1 MNNRPDRHLPARLG
15 LVTMGDCRR
24 IHTRRA
30 ARYPESIRTK
40 DAPLTALGVSP
51 TWVTSLTP
59 VCANQISVCV
69 DGNQRGQTMSSS
81 FSGSPW
87 SHSLCTTSM
96 SSAQA
101 QLLLDAG
108 VVPHLVQLLDPSS
121 AFTTDKLESAGNFSH
136 SNHHHWHVQLALL

>member
-1 MNNRPDRHLPARLG
+1 MHSCMPMQRPRQRKSISAAHAWSSSDLSAFG
-15 LVTMGDCRR
+15 GD
-24 IHTRRA
+24 
-30 ARYPESIRTK
+30 EE
-40 DAPLTALGVSP
+40 APLTALGVSP
-51 TWVTSLTP
+51 TWVTSSTP

-69 DGNQRGQTMSSS
+69 DGNQRGQTTSSS

-87 SHSLCTTSM
+87 SHSLCMTSM

-101 QLLLDAG
+101 QLLLDAS

-121 AFTTDKLESAGNFSH
+121 AFTADKLESVGNFSH